1 MFIVFN
7 RLQLSKDSKLAIFIL
22 KSSAVKFYNNLPNKK
37 NYFILQANFK
47 VVNDIIQYL
56 KTMFTVEKQVILEPV
71 LETPVSAPV
80 AEPIQEPVVQE
91 PLVQE
96 PTVQQT
102 EMPAAPIDEVK

>member
-47 VVNDIIQYL
+47 VVNDIVQYL

-71 LETPVSAPV
+71 LEPVVTPV

-96 PTVQQT
+96 STVQQT